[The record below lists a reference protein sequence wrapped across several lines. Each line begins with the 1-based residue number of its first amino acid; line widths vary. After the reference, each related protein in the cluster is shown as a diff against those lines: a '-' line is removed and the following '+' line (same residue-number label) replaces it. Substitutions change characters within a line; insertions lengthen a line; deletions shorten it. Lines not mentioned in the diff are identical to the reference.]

1 MEHLALKIRK
11 NFKRYIRILS
21 IGSGVIVMLS
31 VVFLTLFHIFE
42 EITYDSIADLNRDF
56 TIQIDSLTETINS
69 SIVNY
74 GMQIFYS
81 DSAKTLMG
89 PASFSNTERVYMIRN
104 LNTSLSSTDFAE
116 SILIHNGYFGHV
128 YSTDPAYPDQLIGR
142 FNREAIKKLLLARD
156 NDLRFK
162 PIYCKDDSP
171 AGKEYYAFMFFEKNQ
186 DGTPKPGTL
195 IITIKSDWYKKAL
208 LAANPSSDLIVID
221 NTGSIL
227 VSAND
232 TLRTAYLEFYPQISD
247 AKNSGYITSAD
258 KKDICMYY
266 ESPVTGHTYMKISSI
281 AKTLPRLL
289 YFRKVVI
296 CLLAALISLFGASL
310 IVLLF
315 FALLPMLRMKN
326 ALQIIDD
333 LQTGAGFGE
342 TAATVLPSAAI
353 PSKEQIDAVVYRSE
367 RASLEQIFYDM
378 LAAKTESVPGRLF
391 KHNGG
396 QFGLLLIHARHH
408 KDIYLLMEKDHPEV
422 LVTKS
427 SHIYAC
433 LGIYDSQEDYA
444 ACCRKIAAELCC
456 RCFISQLFTDFSQ
469 LPVHFSS
476 LNEMRR
482 LGLLIP
488 EDHLLIYEEEL
499 NKKISVNTVST
510 RDFTDL
516 IVRMKSGNLDAVRAK
531 WQELL
536 ETISCYRYDEFQYI
550 LYRTEDTICKVLMEF
565 SSELLADG
573 NRLLPESPELIHN
586 IDEVNTAFD
595 RAFVAICE
603 NYSEKK
609 AEKYSELAAQIKKL
623 VQDNYHDTS
632 LNSQNIADQIHM
644 NNAYLGRM
652 FKNSYGRSINDYI
665 NTCRI
670 EEAQH
675 LLRETELPVEDIAQK
690 VGFANIKY
698 FYVLFKK
705 HTGITPAR
713 YRAGDTDNA

>member
-11 NFKRYIRILS
+11 NFKRYTRALA
-21 IGSGVIVMLS
+21 IGSGVIVVLT
-31 VVFLTLFHIFE
+31 VAFLTLFHIFE
-42 EITYDSIADLNRDF
+42 RITYDSITDLNRDF

-89 PASFSNTERVYMIRN
+89 AAPFSNTERVYMVRN

-116 SILIHNGYFGHV
+116 SILIHNGYSGRV
-128 YSTDPAYPDQLIGR
+128 YSTDPSFPDQPIDG
-142 FNREAIKKLLLARD
+142 FNREAIKKLFLERS

-162 PIYCKDDSP
+162 PIYCCDDTP
-171 AGKEYYAFMFFEKNQ
+171 AGKEYYAFMFFEQ
-186 DGTPKPGTL
+186 TPDGTPKPGTL

-232 TLRTAYLEFYPQISD
+232 ALRTEYLEYYPQISD
-247 AKNSGYITSAD
+247 AKNSGYITSAN

-289 YFRKVVI
+289 YFRKIVI
-296 CLLAALISLFGASL
+296 YLLAALISLFGAAL
-310 IVLLF
+310 AVLLF

-326 ALQIIDD
+326 ALRIIDD
-333 LQTGAGFGE
+333 LQTGAETGE
-342 TAATVLPSAAI
+342 PASTAIPATAI
-353 PSKEQIDAVVYRSE
+353 PSKEQIDAVVSRSE

-378 LAAKTESVPGRLF
+378 LATKTEPVPERLL
-391 KHNGG
+391 KNTGG
-396 QFGLLLIHARHH
+396 PYGLMLIHARHR
-408 KDIYLLMEKDHPEV
+408 KDIYHIMEKTHPEV

-433 LGIYDSQEDYA
+433 LGVYGSEEEYT
-444 ACCRKIAAELCC
+444 ACCRQIADALGC
-456 RCFISQLFTDFSQ
+456 RCFVSRLFTDFPE
-469 LPVHFSS
+469 LPGHFSG
-476 LNEMRR
+476 LNELRR

-488 EDHLLIYEEEL
+488 EETLIVHEDEL

-536 ETISCYRYDEFQYI
+536 TTISCYRYDEFQYI
-550 LYRTEDTICKVLMEF
+550 LYRTEDTICKVLQEF
-565 SSELLADG
+565 SSGLLDNG
-573 NRLLPESPELIHN
+573 RRLLPESPELIHN

-595 RAFVAICE
+595 RAFIAICE

-609 AEKYSELAAQIKKL
+609 AEKYSELAEQIKKL

-670 EEAQH
+670 EEART
-675 LLRETELPVEDIAQK
+675 LLRETDLPVEDIAQK

-705 HTGITPAR
+705 HTGVTPAK
-713 YRAGDTDNA
+713 YRTGDV

>member
-1 MEHLALKIRK
+1 MEQIALKIRK
-11 NFKRYIRILS
+11 NFKRFTRVLG
-21 IGSGVIVMLS
+21 IGSSIIVMLS
-31 VVFLTLFHIFE
+31 VAFFALFHIFE
-42 EITYDSIADLNRDF
+42 RITYDSIADLNRDF

-74 GMQIFYS
+74 GMQLFYS
-81 DSAKTLMG
+81 DSVKTLMG
-89 PASFSNTERVYMIRN
+89 PSSFSNTERVYMIRN

-116 SILIHNGYFGHV
+116 SILVHNGYFGHV
-128 YSTDPAYPDQLIGR
+128 YSTDPSFPDQLIGQ
-142 FNREAIKKLLLARD
+142 FNREAIKALLLGRS
-156 NDLRFK
+156 NDMRFK
-162 PIYCKDDSP
+162 PIYCKENTSP
-171 AGKEYYAFMFFEKNQ
+171 AKEYYAFMFFEQNP

-195 IITIKSDWYKKAL
+195 IITVKSDWYKKAL

-232 TLRTAYLEFYPQISD
+232 ALRTEYLEYYPQIS
-247 AKNSGYITSAD
+247 AEKNSGYLTSAN

-266 ESPVTGHTYMKISSI
+266 ESPVTGHTYMKISSV

-289 YFRKVVI
+289 YFRKIVI
-296 CLLAALISLFGASL
+296 YLLAALMSVFGSAL
-310 IVLLF
+310 VVLLI

-326 ALQIIDD
+326 ALRIIDD
-333 LQTGAGFGE
+333 LQTGAESGE
-342 TAATVLPSAAI
+342 TPSTVI
-353 PSKEQIDAVVYRSE
+353 PSKEQIDAVVSRSE
-367 RASLEQIFYDM
+367 RASSEQIFYDM
-378 LAAKTESVPGRLF
+378 LAAKTAPASERLF
-391 KHNGG
+391 KSSNG
-396 QFGLLLIHARHH
+396 QFGLLLIHARHR
-408 KDIYLLMEKDHPEV
+408 KDIYTIMEKDHPEV

-433 LGIYDSQEDYA
+433 LGIYSSEEDYT
-444 ACCRKIAAELCC
+444 ACWKIITDTLQC
-456 RCFISQLFTDFSQ
+456 RCFVSRLFTDFSE
-469 LPVHFSS
+469 LPGHFSG
-476 LNEMRR
+476 LNELRR

-488 EDHLLIYEEEL
+488 KDTLIVHEESL
-499 NKKISVNTVST
+499 DKKISVNTVST

-536 ETISCYRYDEFQYI
+536 ATITCYRYDEFQYI
-550 LYRTEDTICKVLMEF
+550 LYRTEDTICKVLQEF
-565 SSELLADG
+565 SSDLLVG
-573 NRLLPESPELIHN
+573 GKRLLPESAEQIHS
-586 IDEVNTAFD
+586 IEEVNTTFD
-595 RAFVAICE
+595 RAFMIICE

-609 AEKYSELAAQIKKL
+609 AEKYSELAEQIKKL

-665 NTCRI
+665 NICRI
-670 EEAQH
+670 EEARH
-675 LLRETELPVEDIAQK
+675 LLRETELSVEEIAQK

-705 HTGITPAR
+705 HTGVTPAK
-713 YRAGDTDNA
+713 YRTGDSGTA